1 MWRIF
6 TSLLTL
12 LLISHP
18 AIAAGAPDTGAM
30 NALLHTFEQTAGQW
44 PPIII
49 PITTWVFWTL
59 VTLSWSWGFG
69 EMALKGAELKELIAE
84 LVKRTFMVGFFWW
97 LLISAPELGGAIVNG
112 FGWIGSKLAVGNT
125 PVSTI
130 SPSSIFDIGI
140 SLVTQILKKLSM
152 TSPYDNVGYVLV
164 ALGIIVIFAYITLQL
179 MVVIIQ
185 YYFFLNAGVV
195 MMGFLGHEWS
205 REYGINY
212 FKLML
217 GIGVKYLTM
226 QLIIVLS
233 LGIVDGW
240 LKQSDL
246 TWTQLIIILPTM
258 IVIWGLVREVP
269 QMAQSLVSGNDQTTG
284 NAVAGAMQAAAA
296 TAALAAGGYAAVGGM
311 SGMAG
316 KAMQGAGDM
325 SQLLQGAWNEASGGG
340 EGGDAG
346 SDPATSAPPNTDMPA
361 QGDNGGSE
369 TGSPENASMSEPAPQ
384 AAPSNNATPSSMPS
398 SAAYGGETS
407 SSDTQA
413 SDNNAQS
420 APQRQVNQKGFT
432 GTAAAAAGI
441 ASRAVGNQ
449 LKGSAKNAF
458 KAGMGKFTAS
468 FTTPSNSALGRAAQ
482 SLKPNTTPPAPPNGG
497 ESQAW
502 MQQQGGFSRLSAL
515 HQQQATQ
522 NYEQWKD
529 DPNHTFTLNEY
540 VSYTQDKNNQE

>member
-1 MWRIF
+1 MLRIIAL
-6 TSLLTL
+6 LLTAL
-12 LLISHP
+12 FISP
-18 AIAAGAPDTGAM
+18 SVIAAGAPDTGAM
-30 NALLHTFEQTAGQW
+30 NELLHTFEQTAGQW
-44 PPIII
+44 PAIIM

-69 EMALKGAELKELIAE
+69 EMALKGADFKELIAE

-97 LLISAPELGGAIVNG
+97 LLISAPELGAAIVNG
-112 FGWIGSKLAVGNT
+112 FGWIGSKLAGNT
-125 PVSTI
+125 AITAI

-152 TSPYDNVGYVLV
+152 TDLVDSLGYVLV
-164 ALGIIVIFAYITLQL
+164 ALGIIVIFAFITLQL

-258 IVIWGLVREVP
+258 IVLWGLIREVP
-269 QMAQSLVSGNDQTTG
+269 QMAQSLISGSDQTTG

-296 TAALAAGGYAAVGGM
+296 TAALAAGGYAAAGGI
-311 SGMAG
+311 SGMGG
-316 KAMQGAGDM
+316 KAMRGAGDM
-325 SQLLQGAWNEASGGG
+325 SQLLQGAWNEASDGG
-340 EGGDAG
+340 EGIDGNMG
-346 SDPATSAPPNTDMPA
+346 NSDPATSAPPNTEI
-361 QGDNGGSE
+361 S
-369 TGSPENASMSEPAPQ
+369 
-384 AAPSNNATPSSMPS
+384 PSNDNEANAASDASAPPPSEN
-398 SAAYGGETS
+398 SAALPNNDNTSTTNNGETAP
-407 SSDTQA
+407 SDTQT
-413 SDNNAQS
+413 SDNPPKKV
-420 APQRQVNQKGFT
+420 PQGQGHQKGLM

-441 ASRAVGNQ
+441 ASRSVGHQ

-458 KAGMGKFTAS
+458 KAGMEKFTAPL
-468 FTTPSNSALGRAAQ
+468 TTPSDSSLGRAAQ
-482 SLKPNTTPPAPPNGG
+482 AVNPKSAINAANKQPP
-497 ESQAW
+497 W
-502 MQQQGGFSRLSAL
+502 MQQSGGLQNLSPEDQL
-515 HQQQATQ
+515 QARKS
-522 NYEQWKD
+522 YAQWIEE
-529 DPNHTFTLNEY
+529 PEHTFSLNEY
-540 VSYTQDKNNQE
+540 ISYTQGKNNQE

>member
-1 MWRIF
+1 MLRIIAF
-6 TSLLTL
+6 ILTAL
-12 LLISHP
+12 FISP
-18 AIAAGAPDTGAM
+18 SVLAAGAPDTGAM

-44 PPIII
+44 PAIIM
-49 PITTWVFWTL
+49 PVTTWIFWTL

-69 EMALKGAELKELIAE
+69 EMALKGADLKELIAE

-97 LLISAPELGGAIVNG
+97 LLVSAPALGGTIVDG
-112 FGWIGSKLAVGNT
+112 FSWVGSKLAVGKT
-125 PVSTI
+125 PVSSI

-164 ALGIIVIFAYITLQL
+164 ALGIIVVFAFITLQL

-185 YYFFLNAGVV
+185 YYFFLNAGVI

-217 GIGVKYLTM
+217 GIGVKYLAM

-296 TAALAAGGYAAVGGM
+296 TAALAASGYAAAGGI
-311 SGMAG
+311 SGIGG

-325 SQLLQGAWNEASGGG
+325 SQLLQGAWNEATGGG
-340 EGGDAG
+340 EGDDEGGGAESDGA
-346 SDPATSAPPNTDMPA
+346 DPATSPPPNTDMPA
-361 QGDNGGSE
+361 QGDSE
-369 TGSPENASMSEPAPQ
+369 SSEASNADSEPERTPENASTNEATPQ
-384 AAPSNNATPSSMPS
+384 ADSTPQNNAAPSSMPS
-398 SAAYGGETS
+398 SDTASASSAGEPAT
-407 SSDTQA
+407 SDTQTP
-413 SDNNAQS
+413 DRPAQS
-420 APQRQVNQKGFT
+420 APQRQANQKGIAA
-432 GTAAAAAGI
+432 TAAVAAGI
-441 ASRAVGNQ
+441 ASRAVGAQ

-458 KAGMGKFTAS
+458 KAGMGKFTTP

-482 SLKPNTTPPAPPNGG
+482 SLKKSGETPQAPSPSPELEPKSEDNPAQD
-497 ESQAW
+497 QA
-502 MQQQGGFSRLSAL
+502 SSTKP
-515 HQQQATQ
+515 QA
-522 NYEQWKD
+522 
-529 DPNHTFTLNEY
+529 
-540 VSYTQDKNNQE
+540 